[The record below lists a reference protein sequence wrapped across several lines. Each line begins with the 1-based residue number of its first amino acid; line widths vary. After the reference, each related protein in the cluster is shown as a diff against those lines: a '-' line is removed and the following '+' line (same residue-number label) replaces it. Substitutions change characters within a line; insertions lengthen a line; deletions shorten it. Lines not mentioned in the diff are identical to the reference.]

1 MLYADQ
7 KLEPPSSTKAN
18 PHPEKLECPPLRLPL
33 YNVVYKTAKKRSCL
47 NFTELT
53 LLLGSDEAL
62 WCVGLPSFVICFFA
76 IIPSTVLRL
85 REINTNLDLTD
96 QIYVS
101 TVQSKAC

>member
-1 MLYADQ
+1 M
-7 KLEPPSSTKAN
+7 
-18 PHPEKLECPPLRLPL
+18 
-33 YNVVYKTAKKRSCL
+33 

-85 REINTNLDLTD
+85 REIVNTNLDLAD
-96 QIYVS
+96 QSYVS

>member
-1 MLYADQ
+1 M
-7 KLEPPSSTKAN
+7 
-18 PHPEKLECPPLRLPL
+18 
-33 YNVVYKTAKKRSCL
+33 

-62 WCVGLPSFVICFFA
+62 WCVVLPSFVICFFA

-85 REINTNLDLTD
+85 RDRQYEFGPQD